1 MDLIKKYINQYRFI
15 ASNKMLLQN
24 IFILIS
30 ILLSLLLLISI
41 IEEIFYLS
49 SDNRRNY
56 IILLLTISLSSI
68 LFIIINW
75 IINYFGLLN
84 NNTDKKIAH
93 EIGYKTPIIKDRLL
107 NIIELYEINPK
118 LDLTK
123 LAIKNI
129 EKELKGISIN
139 HIIHKFPKNELY
151 ILITSII
158 LFLSITYITNIN
170 KSINRLINYNTVFN
184 PPTPFKIINMTND
197 NNALSGDT
205 VNLKF
210 DIIGSYPDS
219 IKLYL
224 KIEDNIKIK
233 NIKNVNNKFIYNINN
248 IKSDITYWTK
258 YQSYSIFSKWDS
270 IGTKPEVI
278 STQKRPIIT
287 DENFIIIPPGYTKEP
302 IKKYQNQSLTQFEVL
317 NNSEIKFNFKVNK
330 ELSKAWMVL
339 NDERIDL
346 NINYKTINGQF
357 KINNNKKLKI
367 FCLDKTSI
375 ANLNPVQYTFLNIKD
390 SPASI
395 IVNKPDKQIEI
406 NESYKIYN
414 NLNINDNYGLN
425 DVWIEYK
432 IISPGFEDESS
443 ISTLSLNDKFIKGS
457 NEVNIIYNWDID
469 NLGLFM
475 GDEIHFW
482 FLAKD
487 NNPNNLIP
495 TKTDVF
501 IGEFPSLEDL
511 FTDIETYE
519 KESENWLDEIKK
531 SIEEI
536 SDITEEVE
544 LELLKQNNLDFESE
558 KKIEESF
565 QKVEEITQEI
575 EKLQKNIEK
584 IIEQAEENNLF
595 DQNLLEKFNDF
606 QTMLQNIMT
615 PEMMDAMAKLQDAL
629 KNIDSESIAKALENF
644 EFNVEEFEN
653 QLDQFID
660 MFKLAQAEQALN
672 ELSKMAE
679 NLIKKQS
686 DLIDEL
692 NSKPLEQSL
701 LNSKSIKQEERF
713 NNLQNTINDAME
725 MVKDISNETNTKLD
739 NLKNSESTQ
748 NTEQLMQETTQMINN
763 KDINQAV
770 SQSDI
775 TKNNLEDIANEINN
789 IKESFI
795 KENMKKINEDFIM
808 IINNMLTIS
817 NQQEY
822 LISES
827 YGIRSN
833 SPEIRKINKK
843 QNNINIELNQIM
855 GHLIELSNQT
865 FFIDSSINRAFG
877 RISSSITK
885 TISNFEQK
893 KINSA
898 LKFQK
903 NSLENINLA
912 ILLLLESMKEMN
924 ESNSPSG
931 FEQFMEQMENMSQK
945 QQGLNQATMQLNQ
958 LGMMQQQGLLG
969 ELLSQ
974 QQELKEQLDDLLDEF
989 PGQNNGTMEK
999 IGEDMDEIINDFK
1012 NKRINRETIER
1023 QEQILSRMLD
1033 NQKSLTKKD
1042 YSNKRKSKTGND
1054 FMYDGDTSL
1063 DLESID
1069 KNYLIIN
1076 AMESAMDEGYSNEY
1090 NKIIRNYFLNLQND
1104 E

>member
-1 MDLIKKYINQYRFI
+1 MD
-15 ASNKMLLQN
+15 
-24 IFILIS
+24 
-30 ILLSLLLLISI
+30 
-41 IEEIFYLS
+41 
-49 SDNRRNY
+49 
-56 IILLLTISLSSI
+56 
-68 LFIIINW
+68 
-75 IINYFGLLN
+75 
-84 NNTDKKIAH
+84 
-93 EIGYKTPIIKDRLL
+93 
-107 NIIELYEINPK
+107 
-118 LDLTK
+118 
-123 LAIKNI
+123 
-129 EKELKGISIN
+129 
-139 HIIHKFPKNELY
+139 
-151 ILITSII
+151 
-158 LFLSITYITNIN
+158 
-170 KSINRLINYNTVFN
+170 
-184 PPTPFKIINMTND
+184 
-197 NNALSGDT
+197 
-205 VNLKF
+205 
-210 DIIGSYPDS
+210 
-219 IKLYL
+219 
-224 KIEDNIKIK
+224 
-233 NIKNVNNKFIYNINN
+233 
-248 IKSDITYWTK
+248 
-258 YQSYSIFSKWDS
+258 
-270 IGTKPEVI
+270 
-278 STQKRPIIT
+278 
-287 DENFIIIPPGYTKEP
+287 
-302 IKKYQNQSLTQFEVL
+302 
-317 NNSEIKFNFKVNK
+317 
-330 ELSKAWMVL
+330 
-339 NDERIDL
+339 
-346 NINYKTINGQF
+346 
-357 KINNNKKLKI
+357 
-367 FCLDKTSI
+367 
-375 ANLNPVQYTFLNIKD
+375 
-390 SPASI
+390 
-395 IVNKPDKQIEI
+395 
-406 NESYKIYN
+406 
-414 NLNINDNYGLN
+414 
-425 DVWIEYK
+425 
-432 IISPGFEDESS
+432 
-443 ISTLSLNDKFIKGS
+443 
-457 NEVNIIYNWDID
+457 
-469 NLGLFM
+469 
-475 GDEIHFW
+475 
-482 FLAKD
+482 
-487 NNPNNLIP
+487 
-495 TKTDVF
+495 
-501 IGEFPSLEDL
+501 
-511 FTDIETYE
+511 
-519 KESENWLDEIKK
+519 SEN
-531 SIEEI
+531 
-536 SDITEEVE
+536 
-544 LELLKQNNLDFESE
+544 
-558 KKIEESF
+558 
-565 QKVEEITQEI
+565 
-575 EKLQKNIEK
+575 
-584 IIEQAEENNLF
+584 
-595 DQNLLEKFNDF
+595 
-606 QTMLQNIMT
+606 
-615 PEMMDAMAKLQDAL
+615 
-629 KNIDSESIAKALENF
+629 IAKALENF